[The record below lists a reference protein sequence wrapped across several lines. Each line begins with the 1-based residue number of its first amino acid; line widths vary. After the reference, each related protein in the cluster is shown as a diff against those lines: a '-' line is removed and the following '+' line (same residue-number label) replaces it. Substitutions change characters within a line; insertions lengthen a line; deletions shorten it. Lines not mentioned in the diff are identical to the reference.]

1 MTGTDFDRTLAGWFD
16 AEALSPAPAG
26 GLDRV
31 LDATSRRRPRPAWL
45 AGLGSDW
52 VGEAEAA
59 GRGSG
64 VRVVPRSSL
73 RWLTILILLLAI
85 AALLGG
91 AILAGARLLQP
102 PTSRSG
108 RLAYALGGDIYV
120 ADGDGKNP
128 VRIADGN
135 PGPNNGA
142 CGSYWAEGPMWSP
155 DGRHLA
161 YRSDLVA
168 PCSPNVYISDPAG
181 HVVASFP
188 VGTGWLV
195 SWSPDSTRVATW
207 FSVSSNIAIYGL
219 DGVRQALLALPSGY
233 GPPGDFDPAWSPDGA
248 SLLIELASPSVP
260 SAQVW
265 QIPIDGGAPRIVPAE
280 DPRSHLAAFSLDRT
294 HVAYVTGEVSPE
306 SLLVAAADGSQ
317 ARTLIGGQTPGT
329 LAHPVWSPIG
339 DRIAFIERLNS
350 VYDQAGN
357 PLPGTYE
364 LRVVDIASGTVTT
377 ASAPITDNVGLIG
390 FSPDGG
396 RILYETIRATT
407 VGETSAWSVHADG
420 TDPQLLVTGPGG
432 GDFDWQPMP
441 AP

>member
-16 AEALSPAPAG
+16 AEALSPAPVG

-102 PTSRSG
+102 PTSQSG
-108 RLAYALGGDIYV
+108 RLAYALGGDLFLS
-120 ADGDGKNP
+120 DWDGKNP

-135 PGPNNGA
+135 PGPNAGA

-161 YRSDLVA
+161 YRSDLAA

-188 VGTGWLV
+188 GTGWRV

-207 FSVSSNIAIYGL
+207 VELSSNIAIYGL
-219 DGVRQALLALPSGY
+219 DGVRQALLALPFGSGV
-233 GPPGDFDPAWSPDGA
+233 PGDLDPAWSPDGT
-248 SLLIELASPSVP
+248 SLLIALDGTSVP
-260 SAQVW
+260 AGQMWEV
-265 QIPIDGGAPRIVPAE
+265 PIDGRTPRPVPAT
-280 DPRSHLAAFSLDRT
+280 DPRSHLAAYSPDGT
-294 HVAYVTGEVSPE
+294 HVAYVTGGVSPE

-339 DRIAFIERLNS
+339 DRIAFVERLNS
-350 VYDQAGN
+350 VFDQAGN
-357 PLPGTYE
+357 DLPGTYE
-364 LRVVDIASGTVTT
+364 LRVVDVASEAVTT
-377 ASAPITDNVGLIG
+377 ASARITDNVGLIG
-390 FSPDGG
+390 FSPDGD
-396 RILYETIRATT
+396 RILYETTRATT
-407 VGETSAWSVHADG
+407 VGETSAWSVNSDG
-420 TDPQLLVTGPGG
+420 TDPQLLVTGTGW
-432 GDFDWQPMP
+432 GDFDWQPLP